1 MRAHTVGRSEH
12 VSTFCSMNVLS
23 LIGRETMAVQC
34 DVPQSHNKDSHADLG
49 GKPVVVLSHAERE
62 LLLLPGKY
70 LIGRSRSCQLIVSSE
85 LVSRRHAELSVSVD
99 GQVTL
104 KDLKSHNGVLVNG
117 HCLSVNGLSLRD
129 GDKFKIGAENF
140 TVHITG
146 DALDSAT
153 MQVVEVVTGVAPMEV
168 KQSAVPSTAVTRV
181 TNDIDLIC
189 SVAEQAISAGKIA
202 EAEQLL
208 AVHLNEVL
216 NDVATTQQ
224 TSPAARDMAFDY
236 GLRLAELTRKQQ
248 WFDFSVDLLLVQG
261 IVATQEQAENLL
273 RVQKQFEHLETQRIE
288 LYCRLVRKKPASR
301 ELDRVAS
308 LLEAI
313 LASTQSRG

>member
-1 MRAHTVGRSEH
+1 MPHTVGRSGR
-12 VSTFCSMNVLS
+12 VRTRCVDVLS

-216 NDVATTQQ
+216 NDAATTQL

-273 RVQKQFEHLETQRIE
+273 RVQKQFEHLETRRIE

-301 ELDRVAS
+301 ELDRIAS

>member
-1 MRAHTVGRSEH
+1 M
-12 VSTFCSMNVLS
+12 
-23 LIGRETMAVQC
+23 
-34 DVPQSHNKDSHADLG
+34 
-49 GKPVVVLSHAERE
+49 
-62 LLLLPGKY
+62 
-70 LIGRSRSCQLIVSSE
+70 
-85 LVSRRHAELSVSVD
+85 
-99 GQVTL
+99 L

-117 HCLSVNGLSLRD
+117 HCLSASGLCLKD

-140 TVHITG
+140 TVHITN

-181 TNDIDLIC
+181 TNELDLIC
-189 SVAEQAISAGKIA
+189 SVAEQAIGAGKIV
-202 EAEQLL
+202 EAAQLL
-208 AVHLNEVL
+208 AVHLKEVL
-216 NDVATTQQ
+216 NDAATTQR
-224 TSPAARDMAFDY
+224 TTPAVRDMAFDY

-248 WFDFSVDLLLVQG
+248 WFDFSIDLLLVQG

-273 RVQKQFEHLETQRIE
+273 RVQKQFEHLEAGRIE
-288 LYCRLVRKKPASR
+288 LYCKLVRKKPASR